1 MKSQVKTLTGFYFAL
16 LAFFVAQA
24 AKDDGKNVMD
34 VWFGS
39 VPAEA
44 EKMLTENADKWHF
57 GFRPVSKTATEWLWS
72 DPIMQ
77 QRALN
82 GGLGEKQYPT
92 AVTCCWNYDGF
103 SFVVLTVQPD
113 MKEQLE
119 KGSLPDGSFELYF
132 AEGDTDMREMK
143 PYYQFWVHADGG
155 GQFDNYPW
163 TVCDRRTG
171 NPAELLQYRVRQLE
185 NGYVHVLTFPWEAFW
200 NKLPMKDQ
208 ADNFW
213 RMTIL
218 RYTPQA
224 WLTWGGAVHEA
235 SRFGYLRFPQFTEE
249 QKTEIRH
256 RLLKTAWTRYQALK
270 TTSAYNTPSAWGA
283 PWPLAGKFLDE
294 ERAKCPETYTQYTQ
308 DPEFQ
313 PVLAKLNEERV
324 ALAKG
329 IANFKDMSAAE
340 RDEFFAKASEML
352 FNYRYDVEAAY
363 TKFLNAKLYCD

>member
-1 MKSQVKTLTGFYFAL
+1 MKHLFTSLFHFSFFLFTSIA
-16 LAFFVAQA
+16 AFA

-57 GFRPVSKTATEWLWS
+57 GFRPVSKTATSWLWS

-82 GGLGEKQYPT
+82 GESGAKEFPT
-92 AVTCCWNYDGF
+92 AVTCCLNYDGF
-103 SFVVLTVQPD
+103 SFVIYTVQPD
-113 MKEQLE
+113 MKEQME
-119 KGSLPDGSFELYF
+119 KGSLPDGSFEIYF

-143 PYYQFWVHADGG
+143 PYFQFWLTAAGG
-155 GQFDNYPW
+155 GHFDNYPW
-163 TVCDRRTG
+163 AVYDRRQS
-171 NPAELLQYRVRQLE
+171 NPAQFVQYRVRQLE
-185 NGYVHVLTFPWEAFW
+185 NGYVHVLSFPWEAFW
-200 NKLPMKDQ
+200 NKLPMKEQ

-218 RYTPQA
+218 RWTPQA

-235 SRFGYLRFPQFTEE
+235 SRFGYLRFPQFTAE
-249 QKTEIRH
+249 QKSEIRQ
-256 RLLKTAWTRYQALK
+256 RLLKTGWTRYQALK
-270 TTSAYNTPSAWGA
+270 SQSAYNTPSAWGA

-313 PVLAKLNEERV
+313 PILAKLNEERQ
-324 ALAKG
+324 ALAKD
-329 IANFKDMSAAE
+329 IANFKELSAEEQEA
-340 RDEFFAKASEML
+340 FFAKAAPKL